1 MWFTRRGLLEL
12 LSDNSVSNL
21 EKEKI
26 LDKKLKKVIKE
37 IEDLGDEEII
47 HYLFK
52 SKLPRKVKVIICE
65 QVEVLSN
72 KDDSTSKKKINNIVD
87 YFTKSKLSREE
98 LLGVEFCPTI
108 IKKCVID
115 EVFGSDLV

>member
-37 IEDLGDEEII
+37 IEDLSDEEM
-47 HYLFK
+47 K
-52 SKLPRKVKVIICE
+52 
-65 QVEVLSN
+65 
-72 KDDSTSKKKINNIVD
+72 
-87 YFTKSKLSREE
+87 
-98 LLGVEFCPTI
+98 TI
-108 IKKCVID
+108 
-115 EVFGSDLV
+115 